1 MGATTDLR
9 AEHRGV
15 QRMLNI
21 LDAISD
27 RVRQDELVAEEDLED
42 AIEFLRVFVD
52 ACHHAKEEELLFPA
66 MRKAGLGE
74 SSGVIGRLVVEHER
88 GRILV
93 GRIAEETSRY
103 ASLDAHTELPE
114 AIDEYVLLL
123 SEHIAFEES
132 ECFTLADLGLSD
144 EVQDQLAEG
153 YDRIESDVV
162 GEGRHEHFHAL
173 LDSLADI
180 YL

>member
-1 MGATTDLR
+1 
-9 AEHRGV
+9 
-15 QRMLNI
+15 MLNI

-27 RVRQDELVAEEDLED
+27 RVRQEELVAEEDLED

-74 SSGVIGRLVVEHER
+74 TSGVIGRLVVEHER
-88 GRILV
+88 GRAAV

-103 ASLDAHTELPE
+103 AGLDARTELSE
-114 AIDEYVLLL
+114 AIDEYVVLL
-123 SEHIAFEES
+123 SEHIVFEES
-132 ECFTLADLGLSD
+132 ECFALADRELSD
-144 EVQDQLAEG
+144 DVQEELAQG
-153 YDRIESDVV
+153 YDRIEIDVV
-162 GEGRHEHFHAL
+162 GEGRHEQFHAL
-173 LDSLADI
+173 LDSLAQT